1 MIMVD
6 NSELIG
12 EITKWENILKNKN
25 TVYNNELYE
34 IAFFKIFIKFEKF
47 LSVCFEEY
55 CVGNGT
61 TDGYCPNRKLNFIDK
76 YHLINVIKPQ
86 SRSFINHIDII
97 KISDCFFDDADNPF
111 DIIRIDP
118 TYTGIF
124 DQMKKIRNFI
134 AHESDEAKSKYS
146 GIMNNNFKPVCKFLL
161 AKKKGESISNYTYYI
176 EAIKKISNCILNKT
190 VQP

>member
-1 MIMVD
+1 MLD
-6 NSELIG
+6 NSELID
-12 EITKWENILKNKN
+12 EITKWENILENDK
-25 TVYNNELYE
+25 TTYNDELYE

-61 TDGYCPNRKLNFIDK
+61 TDGYCPNRKLNFIDRN
-76 YHLINVIKPQ
+76 HLIKVVKPVN
-86 SRSFINHIDII
+86 RSFINHIDTI
-97 KISDCFFDDADNPF
+97 KISDCIFDDEDNPF
-111 DIIRIDP
+111 DIITIDP

-146 GIMNNNFKPVCKFLL
+146 GIMNNNFKSVCEFLL
-161 AKKKGESISNYTYYI
+161 TRKKGESISNYTYYT
-176 EAIKKISNCILNKT
+176 EAIKKISNYILKIK
-190 VQP
+190 QS